1 LSSSCELLE
10 SAARTISLFGHVPE
24 TLSLTYASVLYAPDM
39 SGLVAFLA
47 FFTHELTIEENRLIE
62 PELLCT
68 YKSIRNYLFL
78 SAGIF
83 LLTMLLQFW
92 EWRILGIPLRF
103 YLWVL
108 PIVRLLAE
116 KRVGRIFEDN
126 NRRKDQRSSID
137 SVDIEVQLA

>member
-1 LSSSCELLE
+1 
-10 SAARTISLFGHVPE
+10 
-24 TLSLTYASVLYAPDM
+24 M

-47 FFTHELTIEENRLIE
+47 FFTHELTIEENRLIV

-116 KRVGRIFEDN
+116 KRVGRIVEDN